1 MTGFSAFFTE
11 ACGKRVELMEI
22 IPGVTQIGFFNNM
35 SNPVADAAR
44 ELIAFLK
51 SPKVVKVMRKQV
63 MEPVLTGAGDRDGSE
78 AASWEESARQRLLDE
93 DPVRA
98 ARYLGPDVELDRLR
112 QQGGGESRQ
121 RGSVQGHRKGGL
133 SDIKRALCAVAASRL
148 RCTAQLGT
156 ASARL
161 AN

>member
-1 MTGFSAFFTE
+1 MARCLASWPFEQPTKFAKTAKALG
-11 ACGKRVELMEI
+11 L
-22 IPGVTQIGFFNNM
+22 GV
-35 SNPVADAAR
+35 
-44 ELIAFLK
+44 K
-51 SPKVVKVMRKQV
+51 
-63 MEPVLTGAGDRDGSE
+63 

-98 ARYLGPDVELDRLR
+98 ARDLGPDVELDRLR